1 METPPT
7 PDRPRETFRAKLIRI
22 YDEWSLYLLV
32 LMFGFT
38 CFALGAATAKSHL
51 TQ

>member
-1 METPPT
+1 MATPPT
-7 PDRPRETFRAKLIRI
+7 LDRPRETFRAKLIRI

-32 LMFGFT
+32 LMFGLM
-38 CFALGAATAKSHL
+38 CFALGAAAAKSYL